1 MKINFA
7 DTEISDFEPLPSGW
21 YNVAVTDGELRESK
35 SEKNPGSEYIHW
47 EYTVQEGPHENR
59 KVWDNTTLLPHAL
72 FSLKGLLAACGFAV
86 DGDLDFDIPDV
97 VGKTLQIRLAQR
109 EHDGNTYNDVK
120 GYKASG
126 VKVSAGNSSLLPT

>member
-7 DTEISDFEPLPSGW
+7 DTEINDFEPLPSGW
-21 YNVAVTDGELRESK
+21 YNVAVTDGEVRESK

-47 EYTVQEGPHENR
+47 EYTVQDGSYENR

-72 FSLKGLLAACGFAV
+72 FSLKGLLAATGFAV

-97 VGKTLQIRLAQR
+97 IGKTLQIRITQR
-109 EHDGNTYNDVK
+109 EADGNTYNDVK